1 MYVLVREDL
10 DPIYRSVQGTHA
22 VAQFYEKGND
32 TNWHNETLVQV
43 QVKNKEAIE
52 YWAWK
57 LERKNKKFVPFYEP
71 DLENQLT
78 AIACV
83 DEGNIFKSL
92 QISS

>member
-1 MYVLVREDL
+1 LKPWVFPL
-10 DPIYRSVQGTHA
+10 T
-22 VAQFYEKGND
+22 F
-32 TNWHNETLVQV
+32 
-43 QVKNKEAIE
+43 VKTKEAIE